1 MTIVI
6 LKLGL
11 LLTYCR
17 IALARVNI
25 SACADSGG
33 NRYDYYIVFFLIS
46 TALIHF
52 GEINPQL
59 HQNHTFIIRGWAL
72 AVSEVD
78 QYGEFTF
85 LQLSHDFVTTA
96 EKLQLSLI
104 VALYSD
110 VLYRISILICFFHLL
125 KCSIC
130 EWIFPCSLLLAHR

>member
-1 MTIVI
+1 MTILI

-11 LLTYCR
+11 FLTYCR

-33 NRYDYYIVFFLIS
+33 NRYEYYIVLFIIS
-46 TALIHF
+46 TALTYF
-52 GEINPQL
+52 GGKNPHL
-59 HQNHTFIIRGWAL
+59 HQNHTFIIRGWAF

-85 LQLSHDFVTTA
+85 LQLPHDFVMTA
-96 EKLQLSLI
+96 EKSQSSLI
-104 VALYSD
+104 VALNSD
-110 VLYRISILICFFHLL
+110 VLYRISILINFFHLL
-125 KCSIC
+125 TCSIC